1 MKTEET
7 AVFDTIV
14 KKQIS
19 THAIFNDSIRFDAFF
34 KYDENG
40 NPIESISIENSD
52 TTIARLEYEYDG
64 NKNIISMKQI
74 QRVDSNIYEYFTEY
88 KYNQEGNYSELSFKA
103 DYAETKSIYEYDNKN
118 YLRKISEYQSDEI
131 QKETTFDKFY
141 NKILVRFFVNGNL
154 NRVMKYN
161 YKFDNKGNWIKRE
174 VFVKENI
181 ETNKFIPIYNE
192 TRVIEYYN

>member
-1 MKTEET
+1 
-7 AVFDTIV
+7 
-14 KKQIS
+14 
-19 THAIFNDSIRFDAFF
+19 
-34 KYDENG
+34 
-40 NPIESISIENSD
+40 
-52 TTIARLEYEYDG
+52 
-64 NKNIISMKQI
+64 MKQI